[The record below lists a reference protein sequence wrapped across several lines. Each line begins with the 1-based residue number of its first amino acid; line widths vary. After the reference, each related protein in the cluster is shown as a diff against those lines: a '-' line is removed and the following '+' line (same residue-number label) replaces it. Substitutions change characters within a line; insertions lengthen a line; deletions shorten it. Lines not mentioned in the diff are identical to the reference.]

1 MRITT
6 DISGAERALTQI
18 EQRTLFAVES
28 YGKAAG
34 GKMVAY
40 ARRNRPWKDR
50 SRAARD
56 SISYQVLREN
66 GQAVAGLTGGKNKS
80 FVTRPIA
87 VKGIIVGLTAGP
99 YYSLYL
105 ETLIFRHAGRLS
117 IWWPT
122 VHAMQPEILR
132 AWADR
137 VKGG

>member
-1 MRITT
+1 MKITVDT
-6 DISGAERALTQI
+6 SGAERALTQI

-34 GKMVAY
+34 TKMVAY
-40 ARRNRPWKDR
+40 ARRNRPWRDR

-56 SISYQVLREN
+56 SIGYQVLRGN
-66 GQAVAGLTGGKNKS
+66 GQVASGVAGGRIM
-80 FVTRPIA
+80 TRQIA
-87 VKGIIVGLTAGP
+87 VQGILVGLTAGP

-105 ETLIFRHAGRLS
+105 ETLTFRHAGRLA

-122 VHAMQPEILR
+122 VQAMQPEILR